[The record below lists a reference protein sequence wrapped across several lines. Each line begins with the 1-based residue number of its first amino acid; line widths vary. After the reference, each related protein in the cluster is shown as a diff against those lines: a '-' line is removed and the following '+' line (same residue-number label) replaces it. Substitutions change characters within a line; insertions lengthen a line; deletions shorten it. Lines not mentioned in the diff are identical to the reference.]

1 MDTRKRRNRLW
12 IWTLITSVLLAV
24 VVGLPTPAQAGNDY
38 PYPDGDPS
46 ELDERG
52 FYYRHCT
59 SFAAWR
65 MAQRGDFHNYMQG
78 GHWWH
83 ARNWADNAQSL
94 GFVVDTTPAPGSI
107 AHWYAGEEG
116 ADSLGHVAVVE
127 SVNADGSVIV
137 EEYNGT
143 TPLAYSRRGPI
154 HAPRYIHVYDDA
166 PAPTVPADAAPVV
179 EAKSNLVSRSASV
192 QTVGAGVPASEVATT
207 ELAPTGHLIAPPSDA
222 QLASGQTVTVAGV
235 FDDDSR
241 VTKVRFFAADDRYRW
256 TEIGTDAHGGNGT
269 YSINWKVSY
278 PAGSRLNVY
287 AEAFDDSGE
296 RAVESIQGLEGIVVL
311 SGETKVAVQV
321 RPDVGSES
329 LEGMSANGSQVPDYQ
344 MGMLPLL
351 GAAALLHG
359 RRLSLRRPRAR
370 AVRR

>member
-1 MDTRKRRNRLW
+1 MQTQERHKRLW
-12 IWTLITSVLLAV
+12 IWTLVTGVLLAV
-24 VVGLPTPAQAGNDY
+24 VVGLPTHAQAGNDY

-65 MAQRGDFHNYMQG
+65 MAQRGEFHNYMQG

-83 ARNWADNAQSL
+83 ARHWADNAQSL

-107 AHWYAGEEG
+107 AHWYAGEGG

-143 TPLAYSRRGPI
+143 SSLAYSRRGPI

-166 PAPTVPADAAPVV
+166 PASTVPADTAPVV

-192 QTVGAGVPASEVATT
+192 RTVTAGVSASEVATT
-207 ELAPTGHLIAPPSDA
+207 DRAPSGHLIAPPSDA
-222 QLASGQTVTVAGV
+222 ELASGQTVTVAGV
-235 FDDDSR
+235 FEDDSR
-241 VTKVRFFAADDRYRW
+241 VTKVRFFVADDRYRW

-269 YSINWKVSY
+269 YSVNWKVSY
-278 PAGSRLNVY
+278 PAGSRINVY
-287 AEAFDDSGE
+287 AEAFDDSGQ
-296 RAVESIQGLEGIVVL
+296 RAVESIQGLEGIVVVP
-311 SGETKVAVQV
+311 GEAKVTVRV
-321 RPDVGSES
+321 RPDVGGEV
-329 LEGMSANGSQVPDYQ
+329 LGGMSANASQAPAYK

-351 GAAALLHG
+351 GVAILVQ
-359 RRLSLRRPRAR
+359 RRRVSARAR
-370 AVRR
+370 AARR